1 MCTYN
6 FSSFFGENIHIIYQ
20 TSSFSIMAPPESVFN
35 YKEQVGE
42 LNDFL
47 RGHGFYPKSVSS
59 LNN

>member
-1 MCTYN
+1 
-6 FSSFFGENIHIIYQ
+6 
-20 TSSFSIMAPPESVFN
+20 MAPPESVFN